1 MTRKSKKEDEYQV
14 STARIPF
21 RKMSAG
27 DKTLTIIFTVIVVL
41 FTIACL
47 APFILVIVAS
57 FTEEATLVRE
67 GYRFF
72 PDKWSLDA
80 YKAIFKS
87 DTIPR
92 AYGVSIFVTVVGT
105 LLSLLITTMGAYTLS
120 CKQVKYRNQL
130 AFFFYF
136 TMLFGGGMVPTY
148 ILISK
153 YLHLR
158 DSIWVY
164 IIPAL
169 LNPWNMFMMR
179 NFFTDIPE
187 ALKESA
193 RLEGA
198 NEFTILFKI
207 VLPLA
212 TPALATIGLFYALN
226 YWNAWMEAMLYIDN
240 EKLYS
245 LQYIIMKITRNINS
259 ATQIAGEGAAAG
271 IAVPPTY
278 TIRLATAIVTIG
290 PIIFL
295 YPFLQ
300 KYFVGGLKVGGVKG

>member
-1 MTRKSKKEDEYQV
+1 MAKKEKESQ
-14 STARIPF
+14 TLRTTQPF
-21 RKMSAG
+21 HLMSRG
-27 DKTLTIIFTVIVVL
+27 DKMVTIVFGTVITL
-41 FTIACL
+41 FSVACL
-47 APFILVIVAS
+47 MPFILVVIAS
-57 FTEEATLVRE
+57 FTDEATLVRE
-67 GYRFF
+67 GYRFI
-72 PDKWSLDA
+72 PSQWSIEA
-80 YKAIFKS
+80 YKAIFRS

-92 AYGVSIFVTVVGT
+92 AYAISIFVTLVGT
-105 LLSLLITTMGAYTLS
+105 VMSLIITAMGAYTLS
-120 CKQVKYRNQL
+120 CTQVKYRNKI

-136 TMLFGGGMVPTY
+136 TMLFNGGMVPTY

-153 YLHLR
+153 YLNLR

-169 LNPWNMFMMR
+169 LNPWNMFMLR
-179 NFFTDIPE
+179 NFFNDIPE

-198 NEFTILFKI
+198 HEWLILFRI
-207 VLPLA
+207 ILPLSL
-212 TPALATIGLFYALN
+212 PALATIGLFYALN
-226 YWNAWMEAMLYIDN
+226 YWNAWMEAMLYIDD
-240 EKLYS
+240 EKLYT
-245 LQYIIMKITRNINS
+245 LQYIIMKIIRNINS

-271 IAVPPTY
+271 TVVPPSY

-290 PIIFL
+290 PIVFL

>member
-1 MTRKSKKEDEYQV
+1 MARKEKDSETLRTGQ
-14 STARIPF
+14 PF
-21 RKMSAG
+21 HLMSRG
-27 DKTLTIIFTVIVVL
+27 DKMVTIVFGVVIALFSIVCLMPFVLVV
-41 FTIACL
+41 I
-47 APFILVIVAS
+47 AS
-57 FTEEATLVRE
+57 FTDEATLVRE
-67 GYRFF
+67 GYRFI
-72 PDKWSLDA
+72 PSKWSIEA
-80 YKAIFKS
+80 YKAIFRS

-92 AYGVSIFVTVVGT
+92 AYMISIFVTVVGT
-105 LLSLLITTMGAYTLS
+105 VLSLLITAMGTYTLS
-120 CKQVKYRNQL
+120 CTQVRYRNKI

-136 TMLFGGGMVPTY
+136 TMLFNGGMVPTY

-153 YLHLR
+153 YLNLR

-169 LNPWNMFMMR
+169 LNPWNMFMLR
-179 NFFTDIPE
+179 NFFNDIPE

-198 NEFTILFKI
+198 PEWLILFRI
-207 VLPLA
+207 ILPLSL
-212 TPALATIGLFYALN
+212 PALATIGLFYALN
-226 YWNAWMEAMLYIDN
+226 YWNAWMEAMLYIDD
-240 EKLYS
+240 EKLYT
-245 LQYIIMKITRNINS
+245 LQYIIMKIIRNVNS
-259 ATQIAGEGAAAG
+259 ATQIAVEGANTG
-271 IAVPPTY
+271 TVVPPSY

>member
-1 MTRKSKKEDEYQV
+1 MAKKEKESQ
-14 STARIPF
+14 TLRTTQPF
-21 RKMSAG
+21 HLMSRG
-27 DKTLTIIFTVIVVL
+27 DKMVTIVFGTVITL
-41 FTIACL
+41 FSVACL
-47 APFILVIVAS
+47 MPFILVVIAP
-57 FTEEATLVRE
+57 FTDEATLVRE
-67 GYRFF
+67 GYRFI
-72 PDKWSLDA
+72 PSQWSIEA
-80 YKAIFKS
+80 YKAIFRS

-92 AYGVSIFVTVVGT
+92 AYAISIFVTVVGT
-105 LLSLLITTMGAYTLS
+105 VMSLIITAMGAYTLS
-120 CKQVKYRNQL
+120 CTQVKYRNKI

-136 TMLFGGGMVPTY
+136 TMLFNGGMVPTY

-153 YLHLR
+153 YLNLR

-169 LNPWNMFMMR
+169 LNPWNMFMLR
-179 NFFTDIPE
+179 NFFNDIPE

-198 NEFTILFKI
+198 HEWLILFRI
-207 VLPLA
+207 ILPLSL
-212 TPALATIGLFYALN
+212 PALATIGLFYALN
-226 YWNAWMEAMLYIDN
+226 YWNAWMEAMLYIDD
-240 EKLYS
+240 EKLYT
-245 LQYIIMKITRNINS
+245 LQYIIMKIIRNINS

-271 IAVPPTY
+271 TVVPPSY

-290 PIIFL
+290 PIVFL

>member
-1 MTRKSKKEDEYQV
+1 MAKKEKESQ
-14 STARIPF
+14 TLRTTQPF
-21 RKMSAG
+21 HLMSRG
-27 DKTLTIIFTVIVVL
+27 DKMLTIVLGTVITL
-41 FTIACL
+41 FSVSCL
-47 APFILVIVAS
+47 MPFILVVIAS
-57 FTEEATLVRE
+57 FTDEATLVRE
-67 GYRFF
+67 GYRFI
-72 PDKWSLDA
+72 PSQWSIEA
-80 YKAIFKS
+80 YKAIFRS

-92 AYGVSIFVTVVGT
+92 AYAISIFVTVVGT
-105 LLSLLITTMGAYTLS
+105 VMSLIITAMGAYTLS
-120 CKQVKYRNQL
+120 CTQVKYRNKI

-136 TMLFGGGMVPTY
+136 TMLFNGGMVPTY

-153 YLHLR
+153 YLNLR

-169 LNPWNMFMMR
+169 LNPWNMFMLR
-179 NFFTDIPE
+179 NFFNDIPE

-198 NEFTILFKI
+198 HEWLILFRI
-207 VLPLA
+207 ILPLSL
-212 TPALATIGLFYALN
+212 PALATIGLFYALN
-226 YWNAWMEAMLYIDN
+226 YWNAWMEAMLYIDD
-240 EKLYS
+240 EKLYT
-245 LQYIIMKITRNINS
+245 LQYIIMKIIRNINS

-271 IAVPPTY
+271 TVVPPSY

-290 PIIFL
+290 PIVFL

>member
-1 MTRKSKKEDEYQV
+1 MAKKEKESQ
-14 STARIPF
+14 TLRTTQPF
-21 RKMSAG
+21 HLMSRG
-27 DKTLTIIFTVIVVL
+27 DKMVTIVFGAIITLFSV
-41 FTIACL
+41 ACL
-47 APFILVIVAS
+47 MPFILVVIAS
-57 FTEEATLVRE
+57 FTDEATLVRE
-67 GYRFF
+67 GYRFI
-72 PDKWSLDA
+72 PSQWSIEA
-80 YKAIFKS
+80 YKAIFRS

-92 AYGVSIFVTVVGT
+92 AYAISIFVTVVGT
-105 LLSLLITTMGAYTLS
+105 VMSLIITAMGAYTLS
-120 CKQVKYRNQL
+120 CTQVKYRNKI

-136 TMLFGGGMVPTY
+136 TMLFNGGMVPTY

-153 YLHLR
+153 YLNLR

-169 LNPWNMFMMR
+169 LNPWNMFMLR
-179 NFFTDIPE
+179 NFFNDIPE

-198 NEFTILFKI
+198 HEWLILFRI
-207 VLPLA
+207 ILPLSL
-212 TPALATIGLFYALN
+212 PALATIGLFYALN
-226 YWNAWMEAMLYIDN
+226 YWNAWMEAMLYIDD
-240 EKLYS
+240 EKLYT
-245 LQYIIMKITRNINS
+245 LQYIIMKIIRNINS

-271 IAVPPTY
+271 TVVPPSY

-290 PIIFL
+290 PIVFL

>member
-1 MTRKSKKEDEYQV
+1 MAKKEKESQ
-14 STARIPF
+14 TLRTTQPF
-21 RKMSAG
+21 HLMSRG
-27 DKTLTIIFTVIVVL
+27 DKMVTIVFGTVITL
-41 FTIACL
+41 FSVACL
-47 APFILVIVAS
+47 MPFIFVVIAS
-57 FTEEATLVRE
+57 FTDEATLVRE
-67 GYRFF
+67 GYRFI
-72 PDKWSLDA
+72 PSQWSIEA
-80 YKAIFKS
+80 YKAIFRS

-92 AYGVSIFVTVVGT
+92 AYAISIFVTVVGT
-105 LLSLLITTMGAYTLS
+105 VMSLIITAMGAYTLS
-120 CKQVKYRNQL
+120 CTQVKYRNKI

-136 TMLFGGGMVPTY
+136 TMLFNGGMVPTY

-153 YLHLR
+153 YLNLR

-169 LNPWNMFMMR
+169 LNPWNMFMLR
-179 NFFTDIPE
+179 NFFNDIPE

-198 NEFTILFKI
+198 HEWLILFRI
-207 VLPLA
+207 ILPLSL
-212 TPALATIGLFYALN
+212 PALATIGLFYALN
-226 YWNAWMEAMLYIDN
+226 YWNAWMEAMLYIDD
-240 EKLYS
+240 EKLYT
-245 LQYIIMKITRNINS
+245 LQYIIMKIIRNINS

-271 IAVPPTY
+271 TVVPPSY

-290 PIIFL
+290 PIVFL

>member
-1 MTRKSKKEDEYQV
+1 MAKKEKESQ
-14 STARIPF
+14 TLRTTQPF
-21 RKMSAG
+21 HLMSRG
-27 DKTLTIIFTVIVVL
+27 DKMVTIVFGTVITL
-41 FTIACL
+41 FSVACL
-47 APFILVIVAS
+47 MPFILVVIAS
-57 FTEEATLVRE
+57 FTDEATLVRV
-67 GYRFF
+67 GYRFI
-72 PDKWSLDA
+72 PSQWSIEA
-80 YKAIFKS
+80 YKAIFRS

-92 AYGVSIFVTVVGT
+92 AYAISIFVTVVGT
-105 LLSLLITTMGAYTLS
+105 VMSLIITAMGAYTLS
-120 CKQVKYRNQL
+120 CTQVKYRNKI

-136 TMLFGGGMVPTY
+136 TMLFNGGMVPTY

-153 YLHLR
+153 YLNLR

-169 LNPWNMFMMR
+169 LNPWNMFMLR
-179 NFFTDIPE
+179 NFFNDIPE

-198 NEFTILFKI
+198 HEWLILFRI
-207 VLPLA
+207 ILPLSL
-212 TPALATIGLFYALN
+212 PALATIGLFYALN
-226 YWNAWMEAMLYIDN
+226 YWNAWMEAMLYIDD
-240 EKLYS
+240 EKLYT
-245 LQYIIMKITRNINS
+245 LQYIIMKIIRNINS

-271 IAVPPTY
+271 TVVPPSY

-290 PIIFL
+290 PIVFL

>member
-1 MTRKSKKEDEYQV
+1 MARKEKDSETLRTGQ
-14 STARIPF
+14 PF
-21 RKMSAG
+21 HLMSRG
-27 DKTLTIIFTVIVVL
+27 DKMVTIVFGVVIALFSIVCLMPFVLVV
-41 FTIACL
+41 I
-47 APFILVIVAS
+47 AS
-57 FTEEATLVRE
+57 FTDEATLVRE
-67 GYRFF
+67 GYRFI
-72 PDKWSLDA
+72 PSKWSIEA
-80 YKAIFKS
+80 YKAIFRS

-92 AYGVSIFVTVVGT
+92 AYMISIFVTVVGT
-105 LLSLLITTMGAYTLS
+105 VLSLLITAMGAYTLS
-120 CKQVKYRNQL
+120 CTQVRYRNKI

-136 TMLFGGGMVPTY
+136 TMLFSGGMVPTY

-153 YLHLR
+153 YLNLR

-169 LNPWNMFMMR
+169 LNPWNMFMLR
-179 NFFTDIPE
+179 NFFNDIPE

-198 NEFTILFKI
+198 HEWLILFRI
-207 VLPLA
+207 ILPLSL
-212 TPALATIGLFYALN
+212 PALATIGLFYALN
-226 YWNAWMEAMLYIDN
+226 YWNAWMEAMLYIDD
-240 EKLYS
+240 EKLYT
-245 LQYIIMKITRNINS
+245 LQYIIMKIIRNINS
-259 ATQIAGEGAAAG
+259 ATQIAAEGANTG
-271 IAVPPTY
+271 TVVPPSY

>member
-1 MTRKSKKEDEYQV
+1 MAKKEKESQ
-14 STARIPF
+14 TLRTTQPF
-21 RKMSAG
+21 HLMSRG
-27 DKTLTIIFTVIVVL
+27 DKMVTIVFGTVITL
-41 FTIACL
+41 FSVACL
-47 APFILVIVAS
+47 MPFILVVIAS
-57 FTEEATLVRE
+57 FTDEATLVRE
-67 GYRFF
+67 GYRFI
-72 PDKWSLDA
+72 PSRWSIEA
-80 YKAIFKS
+80 YKAIFRS

-92 AYGVSIFVTVVGT
+92 AYAISIFVTVVGT
-105 LLSLLITTMGAYTLS
+105 VMSLIITAMGAYTLS
-120 CKQVKYRNQL
+120 CTQVKYRNKI

-136 TMLFGGGMVPTY
+136 TMLFNGGMVPTY

-153 YLHLR
+153 YLNLR

-169 LNPWNMFMMR
+169 LNPWNMFMLR
-179 NFFTDIPE
+179 NFFNDIPE

-198 NEFTILFKI
+198 HEWLILFRI
-207 VLPLA
+207 ILPLSL
-212 TPALATIGLFYALN
+212 PALATIGLFYALN
-226 YWNAWMEAMLYIDN
+226 YWNAWMEAMLYIDD
-240 EKLYS
+240 EKLYT
-245 LQYIIMKITRNINS
+245 LQYIIMKIIRNINS

-271 IAVPPTY
+271 TVVPPSY

-290 PIIFL
+290 PIVFL

>member
-1 MTRKSKKEDEYQV
+1 
-14 STARIPF
+14 
-21 RKMSAG
+21 MSRG
-27 DKTLTIIFTVIVVL
+27 DKMVTIVFGTVITL
-41 FTIACL
+41 FSVACL
-47 APFILVIVAS
+47 MPFILVVIAS
-57 FTEEATLVRE
+57 FTDEATLVRE
-67 GYRFF
+67 GYRFI
-72 PDKWSLDA
+72 PSQWSIEA
-80 YKAIFKS
+80 YKAIFRS

-92 AYGVSIFVTVVGT
+92 AYAISIFVTVVGT
-105 LLSLLITTMGAYTLS
+105 VMSLIITAMGAYTLS
-120 CKQVKYRNQL
+120 CTQVKYRNKI

-136 TMLFGGGMVPTY
+136 TMLFNGGMVPTY

-153 YLHLR
+153 YLNLR

-169 LNPWNMFMMR
+169 LNPWNMFMLR
-179 NFFTDIPE
+179 NFFNDIPE

-198 NEFTILFKI
+198 HEWLILFRI
-207 VLPLA
+207 ILPLSL
-212 TPALATIGLFYALN
+212 PALATIGLFYALN
-226 YWNAWMEAMLYIDN
+226 YWNAWMEAMLYIDD
-240 EKLYS
+240 EKLYT
-245 LQYIIMKITRNINS
+245 LQYIIMKIIRNINS

-271 IAVPPTY
+271 TVVPPSY

-290 PIIFL
+290 PIVFL

>member
-1 MTRKSKKEDEYQV
+1 MAKKEKESQ
-14 STARIPF
+14 TLRTTQPF
-21 RKMSAG
+21 HLMSRG
-27 DKTLTIIFTVIVVL
+27 DKMVTIVFGTVITL
-41 FTIACL
+41 FSVACL
-47 APFILVIVAS
+47 MPFILVVIAS
-57 FTEEATLVRE
+57 FTDEATLVRE
-67 GYRFF
+67 GYRFI
-72 PDKWSLDA
+72 PSQWSIEA
-80 YKAIFKS
+80 YKAIFRS

-92 AYGVSIFVTVVGT
+92 AYAISIFVTVVGT
-105 LLSLLITTMGAYTLS
+105 VMSLIITAMGAYTLS
-120 CKQVKYRNQL
+120 CTQVKYRNKI

-136 TMLFGGGMVPTY
+136 TMLFNRGMVPPY

-153 YLHLR
+153 YLNLR

-169 LNPWNMFMMR
+169 LNPWNMFMLR
-179 NFFTDIPE
+179 NFFNDIPE

-198 NEFTILFKI
+198 HEWLILFRI
-207 VLPLA
+207 ILPLSL
-212 TPALATIGLFYALN
+212 PALATIGLFYALN
-226 YWNAWMEAMLYIDN
+226 YWNAWMEAMLYIDD
-240 EKLYS
+240 EKLYT
-245 LQYIIMKITRNINS
+245 LQYIIMKIIRNINS

-271 IAVPPTY
+271 TVVPPSY

-290 PIIFL
+290 PIVFL

>member
-1 MTRKSKKEDEYQV
+1 MAKKEKESQ
-14 STARIPF
+14 TLRTTQPF
-21 RKMSAG
+21 HLMSRG
-27 DKTLTIIFTVIVVL
+27 DKMVTIVFGTVITL
-41 FTIACL
+41 FSVACL
-47 APFILVIVAS
+47 MPFILVVIAS
-57 FTEEATLVRE
+57 FTDEATLVRE
-67 GYRFF
+67 GYRFI
-72 PDKWSLDA
+72 PSQWSIEA
-80 YKAIFKS
+80 YKAIFRS

-92 AYGVSIFVTVVGT
+92 AYAISIFVTVVGT
-105 LLSLLITTMGAYTLS
+105 VMSLIITAMGAYTLS
-120 CKQVKYRNQL
+120 CTQVKYRNKI

-136 TMLFGGGMVPTY
+136 TMLFNGGMVPTY

-153 YLHLR
+153 YLNLR

-169 LNPWNMFMMR
+169 LNPWNMFMLR
-179 NFFTDIPE
+179 NFFNDIPE

-198 NEFTILFKI
+198 HEWLILFRI
-207 VLPLA
+207 ILPLSL
-212 TPALATIGLFYALN
+212 PALATIGLFYALN
-226 YWNAWMEAMLYIDN
+226 YWNAWMEAMLYIDD
-240 EKLYS
+240 EKLYT
-245 LQYIIMKITRNINS
+245 LQYIIMKIIRNINS

-271 IAVPPTY
+271 TVVPPSY

-290 PIIFL
+290 PIVFL

>member
-1 MTRKSKKEDEYQV
+1 MAKKEKESQ
-14 STARIPF
+14 TLRTTQPF
-21 RKMSAG
+21 HLMSRG
-27 DKTLTIIFTVIVVL
+27 DKMVTIVFGTVITL
-41 FTIACL
+41 FSVACL
-47 APFILVIVAS
+47 MPFILVVIAS
-57 FTEEATLVRE
+57 FTDEATLVRE
-67 GYRFF
+67 GYRFI
-72 PDKWSLDA
+72 PSQWSIEA
-80 YKAIFKS
+80 YKAIFRS

-92 AYGVSIFVTVVGT
+92 AYAISIFVTVVGT
-105 LLSLLITTMGAYTLS
+105 VMSLIITAMGAYTLS
-120 CKQVKYRNQL
+120 CTQVKYRNKI

-136 TMLFGGGMVPTY
+136 TMLFNGGMVPTN

-153 YLHLR
+153 YLNLR

-169 LNPWNMFMMR
+169 LNPWNMFMLR
-179 NFFTDIPE
+179 NFFNDIPE

-198 NEFTILFKI
+198 HEWLILFRI
-207 VLPLA
+207 ILPLSL
-212 TPALATIGLFYALN
+212 PALATIGLFYALN
-226 YWNAWMEAMLYIDN
+226 YWNAWMEAMLYIDD
-240 EKLYS
+240 EKLYT
-245 LQYIIMKITRNINS
+245 LQYIIMKIIRNINS

-271 IAVPPTY
+271 TVVPPSY

-290 PIIFL
+290 PIVFL